1 MPSLADILG
10 TTRGVSD
17 LSDLRSSVSRDFG
30 IDRRKRPRLSL
41 NDTAPDDL
49 ADQIMERVR
58 NAPAEDVYDGPHGG
72 LQYALEL
79 LDLPRNAV
87 ANLANTIIGAP
98 TDSKYRAF
106 GLPKVSAGDLL
117 KQLGWTGDD
126 TASSV
131 GRGVAGFLGDVA
143 TDPLTYLTFG
153 AGGLLGQG
161 GRKIGQRAFT
171 QAGAKAVEAETAAR
185 LAGLGENA
193 GETLR
198 ELHQTQINTL
208 RRGAGLGEQIER
220 AAHPLA
226 RDFSEQ
232 EGRRIFEEQVAGEL
246 ADKSPELLNRN
257 RIGVSTQGLKHFGL
271 LDLPYALG
279 TIPARVL
286 APGAMEAVDRVA
298 EPLLRATRP
307 FSWIPEASAT
317 LVEKGGP
324 LEQTLG
330 KAADAVGL
338 GRVARAAA
346 PIVEPIGQGLR
357 EAGRQAWQAL
367 SNEPVSPRPGDAA
380 DALRYDAQKWE
391 QFVKQRSARRGRE
404 IVVDEPAKLNAY
416 IARAADQTGLDAESI
431 IKPAI
436 FALKERIPSMQAGK
450 VTGQEV
456 ADAVREIVQ
465 RGGGTDEQAAKLASF
480 LRGESPLADLAP
492 AYHASPHRF
501 PEFSL
506 HGMGTGEGVQAYGW
520 GLYFADD
527 KEVAKWYKE
536 KFAAG
541 GPTIDGARGKFTNDG
556 IFEIGVPRQHLDIG
570 EKWALGE
577 IRPHDRSID
586 DTINRLR
593 RYAEDARKSAAE
605 VEALATGRNASSLD
619 KDWFY
624 TRAKRERAELLDR
637 NANTLDALRE
647 RIDFSNSQTAPLYN
661 VDLQP
666 QEHEYLDW
674 DLPLTKQS
682 PTVRKALRK
691 IGIAQRITT
700 PTLSEAQEMLASPY
714 AQDLRRFE
722 SVRRDQDI
730 LQRMIDDEDLP
741 GIHAWFKA
749 NSAMVSGDYVPAGAT
764 GGQVYNRISNR
775 LGGDRAA
782 SEALRDAGVRG
793 IRYLDG
799 NSRRSGTGSYN
810 RVIFDPKDIRID
822 LVDLAPDYD
831 LFGNPI
837 TPKVTQRDLFGP
849 EHFEPPQRTRSG
861 DPVPVSDGLRQM
873 VAEVLPTIPG
883 KKRPDA
889 QTVRNALIDRYGSAA
904 VHGTMLNG
912 LRTPAGV
919 DEIDEAIDLANK
931 GGYLFAGLPD
941 LAPQGRKIG
950 DPVEMVDSD
959 LNSYEGKLQIV
970 DESQLLAS
978 HRPVKYQGKVTS
990 MEADPAYPV
999 GFQARDRAQ
1008 EASVKQVAGIA
1019 ANPRPSLLIEHG
1031 VEVTGGPPVV
1041 WQPEGGAPVVI
1052 QGNGRVA
1059 GMRAWNADQ
1068 WKQYRDAL
1076 TERGYDI
1083 PEGVTK
1089 PVLVRS
1095 LQGDEDAARKLAA
1108 LGQESGALKQR
1119 RIEQARATLNALGV
1133 SDIDQ
1138 VPPVR
1143 IDEPISRDNVRHFIE
1158 NPANRDFRE
1167 WLFSGLTPQRR
1178 EQIMAAPE
1186 ELADKVQAV
1195 FLASLPPNVQRV
1207 AATAPREIE
1216 DMFVA
1221 AAPAAAYMH
1230 SLARTGQIHAVY
1242 DLHGALEQGA
1252 ALFERLRTKG
1262 GSYKR
1267 IIDQLDELA
1276 ETRTFAGMGD
1286 DIAATGLRGLAV
1298 AVGLTKA
1305 ARSTNPTETLLNAFN
1320 KIIAAAKADDPNQMA
1335 MFAIDSSEQA
1345 ARAYLHAFLPEKQA
1359 ESLMSRMSNIGRI
1372 DAQNV
1377 VTKTEAPRPPTGREQ
1392 FLRDMEPIFASQQLS
1407 DADKALRREVLSRFS
1422 DDAFRGLR
1430 IQQGTPEQ
1438 AEQIIAERAK
1448 AGLPPQTPAAAYYDQ
1463 RAIAANLSAA
1473 EQADLDARGL
1483 IRLFENSAKHT
1494 DFGLVLEE
1502 MAHHGYK
1509 SILPQADRALIDKA
1523 YAARPPEEWAKIFRD
1538 RGHGAAEH
1546 YAGSANEWF
1555 SRQAAD
1561 FVMGHEINA
1570 NPQMKSIFTRLWE
1583 KLAEIW
1589 RTITGRRRLELDPR
1603 VEAVIGRWYRKPE
1616 PTGSLTPAIAE
1627 ATAAAPE
1634 AARPL
1639 TQFAEQGNLIEP
1651 LPPQVGVS
1659 PEAEAIPQGRA
1670 LGQRPFQE
1678 PQGVSPEAA
1687 AIPQGRAVGQQP
1699 FETPQGVSP
1708 EAEAIRPPE
1717 GVAVQPKMRMVTQA
1731 GEPGTL
1737 DVSDPVQQMLDYM
1750 DARELRRTGEEKA
1763 LGIYSPE
1770 LQTDRVMGYLKRYTT
1785 QKLMG
1790 DAKSKVGQLM
1800 RSASMGLSGEFQG
1813 ARHWKLR
1820 EKFADEVNKLVAS
1833 VNDVLAGHA
1842 QPSAETTNVIR
1853 EFNLAKGDRL
1863 PFYSMD
1869 PVVAHVGRELE
1880 SVRAIGS
1887 AEFLHELAR
1896 RYGTRIAQDGHIPPG
1911 MVKAQADKFGDITRE
1926 FVFAPPIAKLIESH
1940 VKQLEDS
1947 RPILRAYDWLLG
1959 KWKGLALMSPA
1970 YHLRNLFGN
1979 VWNAKLLDAFDPR
1992 SWNEARFVQQ
2002 AVASGKGLERKIA
2015 GTDYTIRQLYRKM
2028 LVDHGLIGSGFFGIE
2043 TRVTGNRVR
2052 EILEDSTKP
2061 AAFARVAQELRGM
2074 NPLKANGTLGQIGEE
2089 MSKIGAVISRLRKGD
2104 SLEQAV
2110 ATTKKALFDYGD
2122 LTDFERKTLRRVMPF
2137 YSWTRKNAELLLQVA
2152 ATKPATLSMIPKL
2165 QLNIEREAAGDDQLP
2180 PSLRPAHIAK
2190 EGGIQISGGMNPRFL
2205 NAGYMLPLGE
2215 LNLLNPLAPATAANQ
2230 ILDQIGGPAGLAV
2243 DLATNYDRFFDRPI
2257 REYPGQTKDFLG
2269 VSMPPEAKH
2278 VLRSVRPLNMAQ
2290 QWIDAGNQ
2298 SDSAGS
2304 AAATIGAQLGGVR
2317 VFPVDV
2323 RRQVLQADQQL
2334 TQQSS
2339 LIKRDIRRRAADIEK
2354 SGGDPA
2360 TDAELRRLV
2369 AMHDQAQQ
2377 ERASLPAKE
2386 ARALTNTLSPNRK
2399 AKLATLMEQARAAA
2413 EEN

>member
-1 MPSLADILG
+1 MPSLAEMLA
-10 TTRGVSD
+10 TTRS
-17 LSDLRSSVSRDFG
+17 LRDSVATDFG
-30 IDRRKRPRLSL
+30 IDRRKKPRISL

-87 ANLANTIIGAP
+87 ANLANTIIGAEP
-98 TDSKYRAF
+98 ESKYRAF
-106 GLPKVSAGDLL
+106 GLPKVSVGDLL
-117 KQLGWTGDD
+117 RKLGWTADD
-126 TASSV
+126 TANSV
-131 GRGVAGFLGDVA
+131 GRGVAGFLGDVV
-143 TDPLTYLTFG
+143 TDPLNYLTFG

-161 GRKIGQRAFT
+161 GRKIGQRVFT
-171 QAGAKAVEAETAAR
+171 KAGTRAVEAETAAR
-185 LAGLGENA
+185 IAGLGEQA

-198 ELHQTQINTL
+198 ELHQTRVNSL
-208 RRGAGLGEQIER
+208 RRAANIPEQIER

-226 RDFSEQ
+226 RDYAEQ
-232 EGRRIFEEQVAGEL
+232 EGRKIFEEGVADEL
-246 ADKSPELLNRN
+246 AQRSPELINRN
-257 RIGVSTQGLKHFGL
+257 RIGVSTEGIKHLGL
-271 LDLPYALG
+271 LDLPYALA
-279 TIPARVL
+279 TIPGRVL
-286 APGAMEAVDRVA
+286 APGVTGAIDKVA

-330 KAADAVGL
+330 KAAEAVGL
-338 GRVARAAA
+338 GRVASAAA
-346 PIVEPIGQGLR
+346 PIVRPVAEGLR
-357 EAGRQAWQAL
+357 EAWRQATQAI
-367 SNEPVSPRPGDAA
+367 SNEPVLPRPGDAG
-380 DALRYDAQKWE
+380 DAIRYDAQKWE

-404 IVVDEPAKLNAY
+404 IITDEPAKLAAY
-416 IARAADQTGLDAESI
+416 IDRAARQTGLDPENV
-431 IKPAI
+431 IKPVI
-436 FALKERIPSMQAGK
+436 FSLKERIPSMHAGQ
-450 VTGQEV
+450 VAGQEV

-465 RGGGTDEQAAKLASF
+465 RGGGTDEQAAKLATF
-480 LRGESPLADLAP
+480 LRGESPQVDLSPDFDQSSLLAREAERLRGKPSVAMTVAEPQVAGASELRRLMKREFAREYRNADTGEIYALPVKSLEKVTSGQRDADHFAAVQSLPELIQRAVLGYSRGDRKGAGLPEMQRLYAPVTVADRTYRAVLTAKRTNEGQLALYDMHLEP
-492 AYHASPHRF
+492 WKASPELPTGVSAAHPLASGDVAVPSGKSLERASPAAADNAPLGGTANVSIDALF
-501 PEFSL
+501 PE
-506 HGMGTGEGVQAYGW
+506 
-520 GLYFADD
+520 
-527 KEVAKWYKE
+527 
-536 KFAAG
+536 
-541 GPTIDGARGKFTNDG
+541 
-556 IFEIGVPRQHLDIG
+556 
-570 EKWALGE
+570 
-577 IRPHDRSID
+577 
-586 DTINRLR
+586 IN
-593 RYAEDARKSAAE
+593 SH
-605 VEALATGRNASSLD
+605 
-619 KDWFY
+619 
-624 TRAKRERAELLDR
+624 
-637 NANTLDALRE
+637 
-647 RIDFSNSQTAPLYN
+647 P
-661 VDLQP
+661 
-666 QEHEYLDW
+666 
-674 DLPLTKQS
+674 
-682 PTVRKALRK
+682 
-691 IGIAQRITT
+691 
-700 PTLSEAQEMLASPY
+700 
-714 AQDLRRFE
+714 
-722 SVRRDQDI
+722 
-730 LQRMIDDEDLP
+730 
-741 GIHAWFKA
+741 
-749 NSAMVSGDYVPAGAT
+749 
-764 GGQVYNRISNR
+764 
-775 LGGDRAA
+775 
-782 SEALRDAGVRG
+782 
-793 IRYLDG
+793 
-799 NSRRSGTGSYN
+799 
-810 RVIFDPKDIRID
+810 
-822 LVDLAPDYD
+822 DLAPDLD

-837 TPKVTQRDLFGP
+837 IPKVTQRDLFGP
-849 EHFEPPQRTRSG
+849 EHFAPPQRQRTG

-873 VAEVLPTIPG
+873 VAETLPTIPG

-889 QTVRNALIDRYGSAA
+889 QTVRNALIARYGSAA
-904 VHGTMLNG
+904 VHGAMTSG
-912 LRTPAGV
+912 IRTAAGM

-931 GGYLFAGLPD
+931 GMYLFGRSGALPD
-941 LAPQGRKIG
+941 LAPAARKIG

-959 LNSYEGKLQIV
+959 LNSYEGKLDIV

-978 HRPVKYQGKVTS
+978 HRPVKFQGKVTS
-990 MEADPAYPV
+990 MEADPTYPA

-1041 WQPEGGAPVVI
+1041 WQPDGGAPVVI

-1076 TERGYDI
+1076 TERGYEI

-1133 SDIDQ
+1133 ADIDQ

-1143 IDEPISRDNVRHFIE
+1143 IDEPISRDNVLHFME

-1167 WLFSGLTPQRR
+1167 WLFQGLTPQRR

-1186 ELADKVQAV
+1186 ELADKVQSV
-1195 FLASLPPNVQRV
+1195 FLASLPPEVQRV

-1230 SLARTGQIHAVY
+1230 SLARTGQIHGVY
-1242 DLHGALEQGA
+1242 DLHGALAQGA
-1252 ALFERLRTKG
+1252 ALFERLRGKG

-1305 ARSTNPTETLLNAFN
+1305 ARSTNPTETLLTAFN

-1359 ESLMSRMSNIGRI
+1359 ESLMSRMANIGKI

-1392 FLRDMEPIFASQQLS
+1392 FLRDMEPIFAAQQLS
-1407 DADKALRREVLSRFS
+1407 DADKQLRRDVLSRFS

-1438 AEQIIAERAK
+1438 AAQIIADRAA
-1448 AGLPPQTPAAAYYDQ
+1448 AGLPPHTPAAAYYDR

-1473 EQADLDARGL
+1473 EQADLNARGL
-1483 IRLFENSAKHT
+1483 IRLFETSSKHT

-1509 SILPQADRALIDKA
+1509 SILPQADIAIIDKA
-1523 YAARPPEEWAKIFRD
+1523 YAARPPEEWAKIFRE
-1538 RGHGAAEH
+1538 RGHGAADH

-1561 FVMGHEINA
+1561 FVMGHEVNA
-1570 NPQMKSIFTRLWE
+1570 NPEMKSIFVRMWE

-1616 PTGSLTPAIAE
+1616 PAGALNAAAGE
-1627 ATAAAPE
+1627 AAAVAPE
-1634 AARPL
+1634 AARTL
-1639 TQFAEQGNLIEP
+1639 TQFNEQGNLIEP
-1651 LPPQVGVS
+1651 LPRQLGVS

-1670 LGQRPFQE
+1670 IGQQPLNE
-1678 PQGVSPEAA
+1678 PTGVSPEAA

-1699 FETPQGVSP
+1699 FETPTGVSP
-1708 EAEAIRPPE
+1708 EAEAVAPPE
-1717 GVAVQPKMRMVTQA
+1717 GVAVQPRMRMVTQA

-1737 DVSDPVQQMLDYM
+1737 DVADPVQQMLDYM
-1750 DARELRRTGEEKA
+1750 DARELRRTAEEKA
-1763 LGIYSPE
+1763 LGVYSPE
-1770 LQTDRVMGYLKRYTT
+1770 LSTDRAMGYLKRYTT

-1800 RSASMGLSGEFQG
+1800 RAASMGLSGEFQT
-1813 ARHWKLR
+1813 ARHWKFR

-1833 VNDVLAGHA
+1833 VNDVLAGFSKGT
-1842 QPSAETTNVIR
+1842 PETADVIR
-1853 EFNLAKGDRL
+1853 ELNLAKGDRL

-1869 PVVAHVGRELE
+1869 PVIAHVGRELE
-1880 SVRAIGS
+1880 SVRSIGS

-1896 RYGTRIAQDGHIPPG
+1896 RYGTRLAQDGHLPPG
-1911 MVKAQADKFGDITRE
+1911 LMKAQADKFGDITRE
-1926 FVFAPPIAKLIESH
+1926 FAFAPPVAKLIEAH

-1947 RPILRAYDWLLG
+1947 RPILRAFDWLLG

-1970 YHLRNLFGN
+1970 YHVRNLFGN
-1979 VWNAKLLDAFDPR
+1979 VWNAKLVDAFDAR
-1992 SWNEARFVQQ
+1992 SWNDARLMQI

-2015 GTDYTIRQLYRKM
+2015 GTDFTIRQLYRKLM
-2028 LVDHGLIGSGFFGIE
+2028 VDHGLIGSGFFGIE
-2043 TRVTGNRVR
+2043 TRVTGNRVKD
-2052 EILEDSTKP
+2052 ILDDAAKP
-2061 AAFARVAQELRGM
+2061 AAFARVRDELAQF
-2074 NPLKANGTLGQIGEE
+2074 NPLKANGALGQLGEE
-2089 MSKIGAVISRLRKGD
+2089 MSKIGAVITRLRKGD
-2104 SLEQAV
+2104 TLDQAV

-2122 LTDFERKTLRRVMPF
+2122 LTDFERRTLRRVMPF

-2152 ATKPATLSMIPKL
+2152 ATKPAMLSMIPKL
-2165 QLNIEREAAGDDQLP
+2165 QMNIEREAAGDDQLP

-2205 NAGYMLPLGE
+2205 NAGYMLPLSE
-2215 LNLLNPLAPATAANQ
+2215 LNLLNPLAPSTAVNQ
-2230 ILDQIGGPAGLAV
+2230 ILDQVGGPAGTALE
-2243 DLATNYDRFFDRPI
+2243 LATNYDRFFDRPI
-2257 REYPGQTKDFLG
+2257 REYPGQSKQFLG
-2269 VSMPPEAKH
+2269 VNMAPEAKH
-2278 VLRSVRPLNMAQ
+2278 VLRTIRPLNMAQ
-2290 QWIDAGNQ
+2290 QWMDAANQ
-2298 SDSAGS
+2298 SETAGS
-2304 AAATIGAQLGGVR
+2304 AAATIGAQLAGAR

-2334 TQQSS
+2334 TQQAG
-2339 LIKRDIRRRAADIEK
+2339 LIKRDIRRRAADVEK
-2354 SGGDPA
+2354 AGGDPA

-2369 AMHDQAQQ
+2369 ALHDEQQ
-2377 ERASLPAKE
+2377 QQRASLPAKE
-2386 ARALTNTLSPNRK
+2386 ARALTATLSPNRQT
-2399 AKLATLMEQARAAA
+2399 KLAALMEQARA
-2413 EEN
+2413 EQN

>member
-185 LAGLGENA
+185 LAGLGEKA

-198 ELHQTQINTL
+198 ELHQTQINSL

-307 FSWIPEASAT
+307 FSWIPDASAT

-416 IARAADQTGLDAESI
+416 IASAADQTGLDAESI

-456 ADAVREIVQ
+456 ADAVREIVK

-480 LRGESPLADLAP
+480 LRGESPQADLAP
-492 AYHASPHRF
+492 ISPDAYRRRLATS
-501 PEFSL
+501 
-506 HGMGTGEGVQAYGW
+506 A
-520 GLYFADD
+520 ADD
-527 KEVAKWYKE
+527 LHQ
-536 KFAAG
+536 
-541 GPTIDGARGKFTNDG
+541 R
-556 IFEIGVPRQHLDIG
+556 
-570 EKWALGE
+570 
-577 IRPHDRSID
+577 
-586 DTINRLR
+586 
-593 RYAEDARKSAAE
+593 
-605 VEALATGRNASSLD
+605 VE
-619 KDWFY
+619 
-624 TRAKRERAELLDR
+624 AELLRQVGPDPTAGKGYGLPPGTPNR
-637 NANTLDALRE
+637 KTLERARRDELDQQKDAWIQRRMALFA
-647 RIDFSNSQTAPLYN
+647 DS
-661 VDLQP
+661 
-666 QEHEYLDW
+666 
-674 DLPLTKQS
+674 TKAA
-682 PTVRKALRK
+682 KA
-691 IGIAQRITT
+691 AQRNEINDAWRFVGPI
-700 PTLSEAQEMLASPY
+700 PTSLAYDTDARRTLGNKIAEWAQKHGLEAESSGDSSVYVTIRGGDWQEKVRIADHPPSDNPGRYGHDASDVYFDVSDGFKSRTLRDEIAWYLTDLKKTAASGGLPTESAEAQ
-714 AQDLRRFE
+714 F
-722 SVRRDQDI
+722 
-730 LQRMIDDEDLP
+730 
-741 GIHAWFKA
+741 
-749 NSAMVSGDYVPAGAT
+749 
-764 GGQVYNRISNR
+764 
-775 LGGDRAA
+775 AA
-782 SEALRDAGVRG
+782 SVTPHNGVMPDATSSSVSEQGKRT
-793 IRYLDG
+793 
-799 NSRRSGTGSYN
+799 NSPGAGQ
-810 RVIFDPKDIRID
+810 
-822 LVDLAPDYD
+822 VDLAPDYD

-849 EHFEPPQRTRSG
+849 EHFEPPVRTRTG

-889 QTVRNALIDRYGSAA
+889 QTVRSALINRYGSAA

-941 LAPQGRKIG
+941 LAPSGRKIG

-1158 NPANRDFRE
+1158 SPANRDFRE

-1195 FLASLPPNVQRV
+1195 FLASLPPGVQRV

-1305 ARSTNPTETLLNAFN
+1305 ARSTNPTETLLTAFN

-1570 NPQMKSIFTRLWE
+1570 NPAMKSVFTRLWE

-1670 LGQRPFQE
+1670 LGQRQFQE
-1678 PQGVSPEAA
+1678 PTGVSPEAA

-1699 FETPQGVSP
+1699 FETPSGVSP

-1770 LQTDRVMGYLKRYTT
+1770 LRTDRVMGYLKRYTT

-1842 QPSAETTNVIR
+1842 QPSAETADVIR
-1853 EFNLAKGDRL
+1853 ELNLAKGDRL

-1959 KWKGLALMSPA
+1959 KWKGLALLSPA

-1979 VWNAKLLDAFDPR
+1979 VWNAKLLDAFDPK

-2002 AVASGKGLERKIA
+2002 AVTSGKGLERKIA
-2015 GTDYTIRQLYRKM
+2015 GTDYTIRQLYRKL

-2298 SDSAGS
+2298 SETTGE